1 MSHSL
6 PSVSTFPP
14 QESFWVAGRRGPLLA
29 AFLLTEAGFMVW
41 ILLGTLSIHIARDL
55 GLDAGEIG
63 LMTGMPILTG
73 TLLRLPVG
81 MMADRLGPKK
91 TGIAVMSLVLC
102 AMCLFWLYVPMN
114 FIILLVAG
122 AFLGLAGTVF
132 SVAIPL
138 VSRHFPPELQ
148 GAALGVTA
156 VAGAGTVVSAL
167 VGPMLADAFGWQK
180 VFGWA
185 LVPTLLAMVVFWWL
199 GEDHHL
205 PPRTERT
212 HVSGWQVLRYPES
225 LWFSW
230 FYAVTFG
237 GFIGLTTSLVLF
249 FHTQFQ
255 IEPATAGAM
264 TACCVLGGAL
274 FRPVGGHLADRFGGI
289 RTLQSAFLATIAAMA
304 LLVLMG
310 QQPLFAWL
318 GLLIAMS
325 ALGLGNG
332 ALFQLIPLRF
342 PRRMGTVAGLVGT
355 AGGIGGFLLA
365 WGLGVLKQNTGEF
378 KIGFLV
384 LGALALL
391 GLTGLVIVK
400 QRWRTTW
407 GAPSQTR
414 GRV

>member
-1 MSHSL
+1 MSHSV
-6 PSVSTFPP
+6 PSATTRST
-14 QESFWVAGRRGPLLA
+14 QESFWSTGRRGPLLA
-29 AFLLTEAGFMVW
+29 AFLFTEAGFMVW

-55 GLDAGEIG
+55 GFDAGEIG
-63 LMTGMPILTG
+63 LMTGLPILTG

-81 MMADRLGPKK
+81 LMADRFGPRK
-91 TGIAVMSLVLC
+91 TGIVVMSLVLY
-102 AMCLFWLYVPMN
+102 ALCLLWLRVPMDPITL
-114 FIILLVAG
+114 FVAG
-122 AFLGLAGTVF
+122 ALLGLAGTVF
-132 SVAIPL
+132 SVTIPL

-148 GAALGVTA
+148 GTALGVTA

-167 VGPMLADAFGWQK
+167 AGPILADAFGWQR

-185 LVPTLLAMVVFWWL
+185 IVPILLAMVVFL
-199 GEDHHL
+199 GFGEDHHT
-205 PPRTERT
+205 PPRSERAPL
-212 HVSGWQVLRYPES
+212 SGWQVLLYPES
-225 LWFSW
+225 LWFSL

-255 IEPATAGAM
+255 IEPAAAGMLTAF
-264 TACCVLGGAL
+264 CILGGAL
-274 FRPVGGHLADRFGGI
+274 FRPVGGYLADRFGGI
-289 RTLQSAFLATIAAMA
+289 RTLQSAFLATIAAMGA
-304 LLVLMG
+304 LVLTG
-310 QQPLFAWL
+310 KQPLFAWL
-318 GLLIAMS
+318 GLLVAMS

-332 ALFQLIPLRF
+332 AIFQLIPLRF

-365 WGLGVLKQNTGEF
+365 WGLGAIKQGTGAF
-378 KIGFLV
+378 TIGFLV

-391 GLTGLVIVK
+391 GLLGLVIVK